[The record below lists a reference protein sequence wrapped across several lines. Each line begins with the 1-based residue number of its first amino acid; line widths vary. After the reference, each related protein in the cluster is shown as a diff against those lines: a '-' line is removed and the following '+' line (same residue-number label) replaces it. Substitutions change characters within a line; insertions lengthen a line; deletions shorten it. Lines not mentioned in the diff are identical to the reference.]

1 MRQKNYNA
9 VLNTGNGLQ
18 EVVTSMRHYK
28 VLLLIAMLLVAVA
41 ANAQYSRIAD
51 ITGTNHN
58 LSSTSTGTVKAQTFT
73 QICFFCHVP
82 HQMQETNDPAV
93 TTAPNAQY
101 PLWNHYLSSKS
112 SYGVYSSPSF
122 DAFGTDIADL
132 GGAVAGSATV
142 SNLCLSCHDGTVG
155 VNTLYK
161 GQRTGTAPTLRDSPA
176 MNCNGTLTAV
186 NVPCLMPADA
196 QIGSDTL
203 GLRDEHPLNFTYDAA
218 LAAKSVSLVV
228 PVTNT
233 TLGGS
238 RLGVPTSS
246 GKFLP
251 LFASK
256 MQCATCHDVHSNA
269 AGRPFLRASTTGSEI
284 CLACHGK

>member
-1 MRQKNYNA
+1 LI
-9 VLNTGNGLQ
+9 V
-18 EVVTSMRHYK
+18 
-28 VLLLIAMLLVAVA
+28 VLLLAVS

-51 ITGTNHN
+51 ITSTNHN
-58 LSSTSTGTVKAQTFT
+58 MSSTATGTVKAQTFT
-73 QICFFCHVP
+73 QICYFCHVP

-93 TTAPNAQY
+93 TTPPNMQY
-101 PLWNHYLSSKS
+101 PLWNHYLSSKA

-132 GGAVAGSATV
+132 GGAVAGSAGV

-161 GQRTGTAPTLRDSPA
+161 GQRTGAGVTLRDSPA

-196 QIGSDTL
+196 QIGSDTF

-218 LAAKSVSLVV
+218 LAAKSISLVV

-233 TLGGS
+233 TLGGT

-256 MQCATCHDVHSNA
+256 MQCATCHDVHSNTVA
-269 AGRPFLRASTTGSEI
+269 RPFLRASTTASEI